1 MMKPADILS
10 DISSERDRAVV
21 EAVLGSSLSS
31 TEIMR
36 KFNLGSSTFCRIANL
51 YLGKG
56 YLQQRTQDLRAGKM
70 ADAAAGQ
77 TGEGDPHDAV
87 EVIDNAPAARCE
99 PLPKAEERLS
109 GVPARGTRELSGD
122 RRVTF
127 DEVLDACTRLYGR
140 RETISAESVR
150 RELGHGLYAD
160 VIRYLRLISR
170 VIRNGTLRTGSEA
183 LARKARAEGFEEA
196 LSAAAEQTRP
206 CEGRD
211 KERIGIECG
220 GLHLSING
228 CGAAADAAVILGRLC
243 ELGLIQRG
251 GKA

>member
-1 MMKPADILS
+1 MEL
-10 DISSERDRAVV
+10 
-21 EAVLGSSLSS
+21 
-31 TEIMR
+31 
-36 KFNLGSSTFCRIANL
+36 F
-51 YLGKG
+51 
-56 YLQQRTQDLRAGKM
+56 
-70 ADAAAGQ
+70 
-77 TGEGDPHDAV
+77 PHRQWNCFH
-87 EVIDNAPAARCE
+87 I
-99 PLPKAEERLS
+99 
-109 GVPARGTRELSGD
+109 
-122 RRVTF
+122 
-127 DEVLDACTRLYGR
+127 
-140 RETISAESVR
+140 
-150 RELGHGLYAD
+150 
-160 VIRYLRLISR
+160 
-170 VIRNGTLRTGSEA
+170 GSEA